1 MEILK
6 DMIYKGLCN
15 SKVESRRLA
24 RNGKPLFQQYK
35 GKVSVMFFV
44 LLLKL
49 RI

>member
-35 GKVSVMFFV
+35 GKVSVMF
-44 LLLKL
+44 LYCY
-49 RI
+49 